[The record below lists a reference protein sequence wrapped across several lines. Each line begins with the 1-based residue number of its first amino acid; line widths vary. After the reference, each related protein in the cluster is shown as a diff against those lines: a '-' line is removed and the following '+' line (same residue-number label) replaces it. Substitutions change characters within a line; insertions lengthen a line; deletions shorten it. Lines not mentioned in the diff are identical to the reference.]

1 MFALTEYRLWV
12 PVLLSLAIF
21 GCEVESDYCTTG
33 TRTSVE
39 NPELRNA
46 LEARLDEV
54 GIPFSHASATEICYP
69 TDRHERVVQELITL
83 DLAQRPANRVQ
94 VGGRKL
100 ADEVVRRLVAANIRF
115 TAMPSE
121 SGAVII
127 IEDPQDRDRVGA
139 LIEATA
145 REMFP

>member
-1 MFALTEYRLWV
+1 MLAITKNQLWV
-12 PVLLSLAIF
+12 PVLLSLASF
-21 GCEVESDYCTTG
+21 GCKVESDYCTTG

-39 NPELRNA
+39 NPDLRNA
-46 LEARLDEV
+46 LVARLDEV
-54 GIPFSHASATEICYP
+54 GVPYSHASTTELCYP
-69 TDRHERVVQELITL
+69 SDRHERVVQELIQL
-83 DLAQRPANRVQ
+83 DLAQRPANRIQ
-94 VGGRKL
+94 VGGTKL

-127 IEDPQDRDRVGA
+127 IEDPQDRDRVRA